1 MPPALGSVVNIIAPG
16 ISSVSTGA
24 VSAEQVA
31 GYAVPAESP
40 LAGPF
45 KSVSQRTSITWEVN
59 VLNGSQIPFLNLPR
73 LERGMFLRASDFV
86 IILSIF

>member
-59 VLNGSQIPFLNLPR
+59 VLNVSEIPFLNLPR
-73 LERGMFLRASDFV
+73 LERCELLTS
-86 IILSIF
+86 LSYCLSSSF